1 MRMLRLIP
9 KGTTRYEEES
19 SMDLKEVLN
28 NLGILAKGS
37 KLTLDEH
44 AYLQQGLK
52 EISDKLEE
60 LQKLKEAEKKDK
72 E

>member
-1 MRMLRLIP
+1 V
-9 KGTTRYEEES
+9 
-19 SMDLKEVLN
+19 DLKEVLN
-28 NLGILAKGS
+28 NLNLLARGS

-60 LQKLKEAEKKDK
+60 LAELQKKDK
-72 E
+72 

>member
-1 MRMLRLIP
+1 
-9 KGTTRYEEES
+9 
-19 SMDLKEVLN
+19 MDLKEVLN
-28 NLGILAKGS
+28 NLGLLAKGS

-44 AYLQQGLK
+44 GYLQQGLK

-60 LQKLKEAEKKDK
+60 LDKLKAEKKDK